1 MENNKNEK
9 FLWYIVHCNTGQEST
24 VADLIKTRANNYGL
38 KDYIEEIYV
47 PIQEKITLKKG
58 KKQTIN
64 EKIFKG
70 YIFIKMI
77 LNDKTW
83 PLVRDTQGVINFT
96 GTAKKPTP
104 IKEEEVEAI
113 KKYCSRQESSYKVK
127 ILEGDRVKIT
137 VGEFK
142 DFTGTVTHIDYDKG
156 KVVVMVQFLNR
167 DVPVEL
173 DIANI
178 TNL

>member
-1 MENNKNEK
+1 MQSKKNEN
-9 FLWYIVHCNTGQEST
+9 FSWYIVHCNTGQENT
-24 VADLIKTRANNYGL
+24 VADLIKIRANNYGL
-38 KDYIEEIYV
+38 KDYIEEIYI
-47 PIQEKITLKKG
+47 PIQQKVGLKKG
-58 KKQTIN
+58 KKQSIN

-70 YIFIKMI
+70 YIFIKMV

-104 IKEEEVEAI
+104 IKPEEVEAI
-113 KKYCSRQESSYKVK
+113 KKYCAQQESSYKVK
-127 ILEGDRVKIT
+127 LSEGDRVKIT

-142 DFTGTVTHIDYDKG
+142 DFTGTITSIDYDKG
-156 KVVVMVQFLNR
+156 KVVVIVQFLNR

-173 DIANI
+173 DITNI
-178 TNL
+178 TGL